1 MSATITGV
9 GSGFDINGWVS
20 QLVSAKQASTL
31 APLQSKLKV
40 LETKNSGLSSLKSK
54 YSTLQSSLQ
63 AFTKIMYNSSSD
75 MWANTSITSSNDAYA
90 TAKSSGVVSA
100 AKVDLKIEQIAT
112 ATTAKSV
119 NSLGTSS
126 VTDIEN
132 VLFTNLANGQAKEGS
147 FSLFLDG
154 KEYSVEIEETDTLR
168 NVMDK
173 IYTNTDGKVEAS
185 LTDGVFSINA
195 GNPQENTELL
205 IGSSADESNFVSALK
220 LFERVGTTG
229 YQSPYVLSAVHTDK
243 AMASS
248 EAGLGGINF
257 FDEEGNEAES
267 GKIYINGVEI
277 EINKNTSLNDLI
289 SKINGNADTNVK
301 ATYDSLTNKFI
312 LTSTETGQN
321 NISLSS
327 EGTDLLNVLGLT
339 TGRGEEETIAKDSQT
354 LGQNAIAYI
363 NGNRVVSTSNTITG
377 ETSGVTNLSIT
388 IKKPTSEYSADEKDP
403 LDVSLDIEPDYTD
416 VKAALK
422 KFVDA
427 YNDVINSTKTMTSS
441 TGQIGRDSSLN
452 SLITQIKGLTSKV
465 SENDGVFSM
474 LADIGISAS
483 QTNPTNLSIDD
494 SKLEKALRENFNSV
508 KSLISD
514 GYEAKEDNGLFDQ
527 LLSTVNGALNVENG
541 YFKNALESVET
552 SISGMNSRIERA
564 NERISKYEI
573 RMTNQFN
580 KMDSVIA
587 SLNAQLSTF
596 QSYLG

>member
-195 GNPQENTELL
+195 VNPQENTELL

>member
-154 KEYSVEIEETDTLR
+154 KEYSVEIEEKDTLR